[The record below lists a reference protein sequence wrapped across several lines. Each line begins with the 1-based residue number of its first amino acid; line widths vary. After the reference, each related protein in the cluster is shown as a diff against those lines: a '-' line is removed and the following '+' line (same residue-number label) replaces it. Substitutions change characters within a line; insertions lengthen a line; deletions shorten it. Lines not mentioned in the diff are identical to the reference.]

1 MRADV
6 VLFTRDLRVHDHP
19 ALAAAADRSDRVLPL
34 FVLDDRVLATFGAP
48 NRMRFLAQSLA
59 DLDAALRERGSAL
72 VVRRGN
78 VVVET
83 VRAAVEVGAELVHVS
98 EDVSSYAQ
106 ERERRLAAALA
117 GTRTGLALHPG
128 VSVVAP
134 DDLAP
139 AGAEHYSVFTPYWR
153 RWREQPRRALVAP
166 PHRLVLPDGIDPGLL
181 PPAAATGTAPDI
193 PVGGE
198 RAGRRRLFDWLDE
211 GLPHYHERAND
222 LGADATSRLSP
233 YVHFGCVSPTEVA
246 ALGLERGG
254 DAFVRQLAWRDF
266 NNQLLRARPELA
278 RDDLRRRD
286 ASWRGDEDALAAWR
300 EGRTGVPLVDAAMR
314 QLLREGWMHNRAR
327 LVVGSFLTKHLGL
340 DWRHGAAH
348 FSAHLVDGDVA
359 NNALNWQWVAGTG
372 ADTRPYRKLSPQRQA
387 ERHDAEGIY
396 VRRYLREAE

>member
-1 MRADV
+1 
-6 VLFTRDLRVHDHP
+6 
-19 ALAAAADRSDRVLPL
+19 
-34 FVLDDRVLATFGAP
+34 
-48 NRMRFLAQSLA
+48 
-59 DLDAALRERGSAL
+59 
-72 VVRRGN
+72 
-78 VVVET
+78 
-83 VRAAVEVGAELVHVS
+83 
-98 EDVSSYAQ
+98 
-106 ERERRLAAALA
+106 
-117 GTRTGLALHPG
+117 
-128 VSVVAP
+128 
-134 DDLAP
+134 
-139 AGAEHYSVFTPYWR
+139 
-153 RWREQPRRALVAP
+153 
-166 PHRLVLPDGIDPGLL
+166 
-181 PPAAATGTAPDI
+181 
-193 PVGGE
+193 
-198 RAGRRRLFDWLDE
+198 
-211 GLPHYHERAND
+211 
-222 LGADATSRLSP
+222 
-233 YVHFGCVSPTEVA
+233 VHFGCVSPNEVA